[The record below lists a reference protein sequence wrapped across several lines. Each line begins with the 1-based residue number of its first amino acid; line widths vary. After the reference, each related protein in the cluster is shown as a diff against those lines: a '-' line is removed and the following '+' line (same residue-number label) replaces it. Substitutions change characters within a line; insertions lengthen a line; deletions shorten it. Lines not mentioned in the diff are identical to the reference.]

1 MSPFAALK
9 LYTLML
15 NASTKENY
23 MSSENNQLIKNAE
36 KQISDILQ
44 KLELDTDMVLDSISV
59 NDIDVTQ
66 MNDDRPQLLRLLRID
81 MKRLPNTKWG

>member
-1 MSPFAALK
+1 
-9 LYTLML
+9 
-15 NASTKENY
+15 